1 MRAQPLALWQALG
14 DQLRNPSGLVG
25 RLTGALMGIAN
36 SKPNALAI
44 AALRIRDGESLLE
57 LGCGPGHALNSLL
70 DASPRT
76 RVIGLDWSELML
88 LRASRRN
95 RSALDS
101 GRLSLV
107 RGDFARL
114 PLIAESADAILG
126 VNVAY
131 FMRDSAAIREACR
144 VLRPGGRIVLYA
156 TDRSAMRRWPFA
168 GRHSHRLFD
177 RNRLTA
183 LLRAGGFAADRI
195 HIESVDAG
203 FGVTGLLALAR
214 KEATGATP

>member
-14 DQLRNPSGLVG
+14 DQLRNPSGLGG
-25 RLTGALMGIAN
+25 RLTGSLMGVAN
-36 SKPNALAI
+36 SKPNALAMT
-44 AALRIRDGESLLE
+44 ALGIGDGETLLE
-57 LGCGPGHALNSLL
+57 LGCGPGRALNSLL

-95 RSALDS
+95 RPALDS

-114 PLIAESADAILG
+114 PFSAESADAVLG

-131 FMRDSAAIREACR
+131 FMRDPAAIREACR

-156 TDRSAMRRWPFA
+156 TDRSAMRHWPFA

-183 LLRAGGFAADRI
+183 LLVAGGFAADRV

-214 KEATGATP
+214 KGLPE

>member
-1 MRAQPLALWQALG
+1 MADLTNFARENSDRAGGQECF
-14 DQLRNPSGLVG
+14 
-25 RLTGALMGIAN
+25 
-36 SKPNALAI
+36 PN
-44 AALRIRDGESLLE
+44 
-57 LGCGPGHALNSLL
+57 
-70 DASPRT
+70 
-76 RVIGLDWSELML
+76 
-88 LRASRRN
+88 
-95 RSALDS
+95 
-101 GRLSLV
+101 
-107 RGDFARL
+107 FARL

-183 LLRAGGFAADRI
+183 LLTAGGFAADRI

-214 KEATGATP
+214 KEATEATP